1 MKPLAKGRESDLV
14 VHIITGLERGG
25 AEAVLLRLVTA
36 QVTDT
41 RVVVVSLTSA
51 GVYGSALAAAG
62 AEVVVLGMRRGRVSL
77 NGLRRLARL
86 LKTLRP
92 DVVQTWMYH
101 ADLLGGGV
109 AYLMGIRRI
118 VWGIRN
124 SDLHPRASARSTRW
138 VARACAWL
146 SRCVPTRIVC
156 CSERAA
162 QVHTALG
169 YSANKIVVIP
179 NGYDLARFA
188 PDALAGARWRANW
201 GLAADEPVIG
211 CVARWD
217 PQKDHA
223 TLLAGVQQCVARGL
237 PVRCVL
243 VGPGMEDANT
253 ALVDLVD
260 RCGLRGRVILAGP
273 TDQVP
278 ALMNAF
284 DLHVLAS
291 SYGEAFPNAVA
302 ESMACGV
309 PNVVTD
315 VGDAALIVGDCG
327 AVVPPGDA
335 TALAAAIERLLA
347 FDGNTR
353 AALRMRCRARIED
366 NFGMAKMIDAYRR
379 LWTAVAEQ
387 PA

>member
-1 MKPLAKGRESDLV
+1 MLESV
-14 VHIITGLERGG
+14 VHVITGLERGG
-25 AEAVLLRLVTA
+25 AEAVLLRLVAA
-36 QVTDT
+36 QAADT

-77 NGLRRLARL
+77 TGLRRLARL

-109 AYLMGIRRI
+109 AYLVGIRRI

-124 SDLHPRASARSTRW
+124 SDLHPRTSARSTRW

-146 SRCVPTRIVC
+146 SRRVPTRIVC
-156 CSERAA
+156 CSARAA

-169 YSANKIVVIP
+169 YAANKIVVIP

-188 PDALAGARWRANW
+188 PDAAAGARWRANW
-201 GLAADEPVIG
+201 GLAADETVIG

-243 VGPGMEDANT
+243 VGPGMEDANM
-253 ALVDLVD
+253 ALVELVD

-335 TALAAAIERLLA
+335 TALAAAIERLLLL
-347 FDGNTR
+347 DGNAR
-353 AALRMRCRARIED
+353 AALRVRCRARIED

-379 LWTAVAEQ
+379 LWTAVAGQ
-387 PA
+387 RA